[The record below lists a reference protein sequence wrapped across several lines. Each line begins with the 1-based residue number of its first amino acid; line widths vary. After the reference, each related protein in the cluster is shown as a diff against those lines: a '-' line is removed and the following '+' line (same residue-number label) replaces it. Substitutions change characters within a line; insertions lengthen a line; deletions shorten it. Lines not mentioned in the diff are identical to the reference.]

1 MLRHSSTFFYF
12 RLIKMALSINTEQTD
27 THLRVQVSGD
37 YTFEELIRLI
47 EEIKFTA
54 DRAQCDHALIDAS
67 DVRGR
72 MTESEK
78 FFAGSK
84 IAEVFGSKLKAAV
97 VMPEG
102 YVTKMGEM
110 AAVNRGARLLVTESS
125 AEASTWLLGSPLR
138 KVV

>member
-1 MLRHSSTFFYF
+1 
-12 RLIKMALSINTEQTD
+12 MALSINTQLTE
-27 THLRVQVSGD
+27 THLKVEFFGD
-37 YTFEELIRLI
+37 YTFEELVRLI

-54 DRAQCDHALIDAS
+54 DRAKCDHALIDAS
-67 DVRGR
+67 GVRGR

-125 AEASTWLLGSPLR
+125 AEASAWLLGSPLR
-138 KVV
+138 TAA